1 MQENDSG
8 EGEANNKR
16 RKLELDSIL
25 FNPFIDDDWSY
36 GGDCGSSAVEVDHQ
50 EEEVVYLFNSFFN
63 SSFLYINHF
72 VLVASI

>member
-16 RKLELDSIL
+16 RKLELDPIP

-36 GGDCGSSAVEVDHQ
+36 GGDCSSSAMEVDHQ
-50 EEEVVYLFNSFFN
+50 EEEVYLFLSFFL
-63 SSFLYINHF
+63 SSFLHF
-72 VLVASI
+72 FI